1 MINKTE
7 DYGLYAGKVWT
18 ALNSY
23 GSLTQTNLMKKTM
36 LKEDEFYAAVGWLAR
51 ENKICQDGIEYKL
64 GETNLTDKIGA
75 NAYKIWNI
83 LNKCGNIEITYIPKI
98 AEIPECDTYL
108 ALGWLAKEGKIKS
121 KKIKPK
127 KSQLYF
133 ELK

>member
-1 MINKTE
+1 MIKKTE
-7 DYGLYAGKVWT
+7 DFGLYAGKVWT

-36 LKEDEFYAAVGWLAR
+36 LKEDEFYAAIGWLAR
-51 ENKICQDGIEYKL
+51 ENKIYKEGIEYRL
-64 GETNLTDKIGA
+64 GETNLTDKIGSD
-75 NAYKIWNI
+75 AYKVWNV
-83 LNKCGNIEITYIPKI
+83 LNKCGNIDINYIPRI
-98 AEIPECDTYL
+98 AEIPQSDTYL

-133 ELK
+133 GLK